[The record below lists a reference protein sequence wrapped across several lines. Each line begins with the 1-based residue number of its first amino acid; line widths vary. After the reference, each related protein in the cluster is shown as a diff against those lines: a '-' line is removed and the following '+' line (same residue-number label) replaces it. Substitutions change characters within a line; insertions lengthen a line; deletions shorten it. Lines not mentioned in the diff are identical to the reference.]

1 MPPGIWNL
9 INYPILI
16 HVPDKHYSVQLGWLT
31 HFIKNVTCLS
41 SPWLIPFLTS
51 GMEQSVP
58 LLPPEGIGGT
68 DGKMGHS
75 KKKNQAYTA
84 HHDFPCFGIS
94 LNNLYMLA
102 VPHCCSESQFQRRMF
117 NWLFM
122 PRTKW
127 RRAIL
132 GYILFYN
139 NYSDK
144 SQHNLKNKQTK
155 SHVWCPFVSFG
166 SILGQ
171 VK

>member
-9 INYPILI
+9 INYPILT

-75 KKKNQAYTA
+75 KEKNQAYTA

-102 VPHCCSESQFQRRMF
+102 VPHCCSESQFQRRIDYLCLGLNGGEQFWGPFSFITITVISHNTISKINRQKVMYDVH
-117 NWLFM
+117 LFL
-122 PRTKW
+122 
-127 RRAIL
+127 L
-132 GYILFYN
+132 GL
-139 NYSDK
+139 S
-144 SQHNLKNKQTK
+144 
-155 SHVWCPFVSFG
+155 
-166 SILGQ
+166 LGR
-171 VK
+171 